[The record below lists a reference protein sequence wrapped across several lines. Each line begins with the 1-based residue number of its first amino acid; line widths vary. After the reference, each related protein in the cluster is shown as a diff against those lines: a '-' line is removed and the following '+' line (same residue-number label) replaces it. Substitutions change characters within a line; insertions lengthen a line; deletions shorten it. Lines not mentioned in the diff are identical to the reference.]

1 MKIYVYLKGGG
12 GENRFDEEESC
23 FNTCVEP
30 RGSNV
35 CFLKMNKGSCE
46 GKYNE
51 WYFDYQ
57 RGTCKPFV
65 YGGCLGNGNR

>member
-1 MKIYVYLKGGG
+1 
-12 GENRFDEEESC
+12 
-23 FNTCVEP
+23 
-30 RGSNV
+30 
-35 CFLKMNKGSCE
+35 MNKGSCE